1 MRWTIG
7 AILSTESNST
17 TPIATQV
24 SRAKRN
30 LNSFGV
36 INPENHV
43 TAEDLQKLSFA
54 GEIGKLKSIQREK
67 MLEDL
72 SWLLNEKVRELER
85 QEQEEKWKETMLQE
99 LNTALNEKIIQLE
112 HANAQ
117 LAEEKRHSDDL
128 NTQLQ
133 DALQKL
139 RHSEEQL
146 VLERDWLAEQVE
158 VKSLEVIETIR
169 QMIATEGK
177 DKEPAK

>member
-1 MRWTIG
+1 MP
-7 AILSTESNST
+7 TEPNSAN
-17 TPIATQV
+17 PIAAQV
-24 SRAKRN
+24 SKAKKN
-30 LNSFGV
+30 MNSFGM
-36 INPENHV
+36 INPENQV

-54 GEIGKLKSIQREK
+54 GEIGKLKSTQREK

-99 LNTALNEKIIQLE
+99 LNVALNEKIIQLE
-112 HANAQ
+112 HANTQ
-117 LAEEKRHSDDL
+117 LAEEKKHSDAL

-133 DALQKL
+133 DAMQKL
-139 RHSEEQL
+139 RRSEEQL

-169 QMIATEGK
+169 QMIVTEGK